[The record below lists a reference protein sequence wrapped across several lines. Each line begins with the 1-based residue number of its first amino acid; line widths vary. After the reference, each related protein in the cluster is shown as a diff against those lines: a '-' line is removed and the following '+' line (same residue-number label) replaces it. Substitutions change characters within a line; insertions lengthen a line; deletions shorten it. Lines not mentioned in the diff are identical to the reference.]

1 MVAIHSHGN
10 QAIRGT
16 AGLPVLYRT
25 QWPKRGKVRTL
36 LILQDIQK
44 QIKILKAPTQR
55 EIPRVRA
62 GQVKVS
68 GVKVLAMAELKLSL
82 MTPYSGLPCIRFME
96 KERERVL

>member
-25 QWPKRGKVRTL
+25 QRPKRGKVRTP

-44 QIKILKAPTQR
+44 QIKILKAPAQR
-55 EIPRVRA
+55 QIPRERV
-62 GQVKVS
+62 GQVKLS
-68 GVKVLAMAELKLSL
+68 GV
-82 MTPYSGLPCIRFME
+82 
-96 KERERVL
+96 